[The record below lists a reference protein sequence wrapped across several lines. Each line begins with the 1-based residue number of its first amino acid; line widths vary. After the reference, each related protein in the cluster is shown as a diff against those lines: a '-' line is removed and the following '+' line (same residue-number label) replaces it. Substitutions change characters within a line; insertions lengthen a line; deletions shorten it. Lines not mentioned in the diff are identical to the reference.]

1 MKKLTIV
8 SILLVAILSLV
19 GCSGITT
26 HDQREYE
33 ALPSTAKIV
42 EETIIEEEQVE
53 EKQETQE
60 EDKQE
65 QEERILDTK
74 DYKEPKGVWKKV
86 LVRMINE
93 NEIEEYNTNYIIVD
107 GVVYTNPENN
117 PNIDLDAL
125 GIRHIFLDDV
135 LECDYETEIV
145 ERYYYDDGKLI
156 HRAWRIRKLT
166 EEEIEARRKM
176 REEMGE

>member
-42 EETIIEEEQVE
+42 DETIIEEEQVE
-53 EKQETQE
+53 EKQEEQE

-65 QEERILDTK
+65 TQEEDKQEERILDTK
-74 DYKEPKGVWKKV
+74 DYKEPKGVWKKM
-86 LVRMINE
+86 LVKIVGE
-93 NEIEEYNTNYIIVD
+93 NEIIEYEPNYIIID

-117 PNIDLDAL
+117 PDIDLNAL
-125 GIRHIFLDDV
+125 GIKHLFIDDMPKYDV
-135 LECDYETEIV
+135 ETEKII
-145 ERYYYDDGKLI
+145 RYYYDDGKLI
-156 HRAWRIRKLT
+156 HRAWKVEKLT
-166 EEEIEARRKM
+166 EEEIETQRK
-176 REEMGE
+176 